1 MQPIESVWKPLCK
14 KKCVFHFPRPLSGT
28 MLKSRRQETPSMVA
42 TRYHGKVLCL
52 PIEAEKHVNVTEGWH
67 EWLNLPSKIMG
78 VASLSTHLCED
89 KLSYLSCALTIY
101 HYIEI
106 MGRFCR
112 SKLVKQWMQR
122 TEDLL
127 AWPSHFRKYKDDVW
141 KSKDKNILM
150 HFAENWIHADYTSS

>member
-1 MQPIESVWKPLCK
+1 MC
-14 KKCVFHFPRPLSGT
+14 FPLSTPFDRDHVEITKARDALHGGHKIPW
-28 MLKSRRQETPSMVA
+28 KSPMPANWSRKACQCYWR
-42 TRYHGKVLCL
+42 
-52 PIEAEKHVNVTEGWH
+52 VTW
-67 EWLNLPSKIMG
+67 WLNLPSKIMG